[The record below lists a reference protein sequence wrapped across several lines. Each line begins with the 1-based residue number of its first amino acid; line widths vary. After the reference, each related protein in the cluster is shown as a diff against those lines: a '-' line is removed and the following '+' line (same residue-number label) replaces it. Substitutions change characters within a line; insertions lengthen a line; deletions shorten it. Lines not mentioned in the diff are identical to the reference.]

1 MGNPVG
7 YTAGAAADQDPGHP
21 NRWRILAVLVGS
33 LMAII
38 LDTTILNVSLK
49 TLADPARGLGA
60 THSQLEWALSSYTL
74 VFAALLFSWGVIA
87 DRAGRKRILL
97 LGLALFG
104 LASLG
109 SAYAQNAEQLIV
121 TRSIMGVGAAAVM
134 PCTLAIIATV
144 FPQRERAKA
153 IGIWTAAIGVA
164 IALGPITGGL
174 LLEQFWWGSIFLINL
189 PLVLVTM
196 LAVTL
201 VVPDSR
207 SPYARKLDVP
217 GMLLSIV
224 GLVLV
229 VYGIIEGG
237 RQGTF
242 TPPLAWG
249 PVVAGFAVLIVFILH
264 EKRTA
269 APAFDVSFFRNPA
282 FSAAIAA
289 VGFVSFAMSGF
300 LFFSAFYMQSVRGYT
315 PLQAG
320 ACTLALAVAMMI
332 FGPLSARTVRRF
344 GPKAVCSVAL
354 LVVATA
360 LASLTLI
367 DADTPLWA
375 ILPVFFI
382 LGTGIA
388 NVMPPAA
395 VSVMMSIPREKAG
408 VGSAMNNTMRQ
419 VGQALGVAI
428 LGSVLGASY
437 RDEISGQLGVIPA
450 GQREA
455 AGESIE
461 ATFAAAGH
469 ANAQAAEL
477 AEAARDAFV
486 SAMHVSSL
494 YAAIVALVGAAVVL
508 RWLPGKPPAGAANAW
523 GGGQWGAGQAKGGG
537 QWSGGDPAKAAGET
551 KAGDPAKAGGQAWN
565 GGGGSAPAAGDAPAQ
580 AGEVATVD
588 AANGTPAADGTA
600 AVSTSERTP

>member
-1 MGNPVG
+1 M
-7 YTAGAAADQDPGHP
+7 DQDLGHP
-21 NRWRILAVLVGS
+21 RRWRILVVLVGS

-97 LGLALFG
+97 LGLGLFG
-104 LASLG
+104 VASLA
-109 SAYAQNAEQLIV
+109 SAYAQDAVQLVV
-121 TRSIMGVGAAAVM
+121 TRSVMGVGAAAVM

-144 FPQRERAKA
+144 FPQRERPKA
-153 IGIWTAAIGVA
+153 IGIWTASIGVA
-164 IALGPITGGL
+164 IAAGPITGGL
-174 LLEQFWWGSIFLINL
+174 LLEHFWWGSIFLINL
-189 PLVLVTM
+189 PLVVVTM
-196 LAVTL
+196 LAVAF
-201 VVPDSR
+201 VVPESR
-207 SPYARKLDVP
+207 SPYARRLDVV

-224 GLVLV
+224 GLVLI

-237 RQGTF
+237 RRGSF
-242 TPPLAWG
+242 SAPLVWATI
-249 PVVAGFAVLIVFILH
+249 VAGFAALVLFIVY

-269 APAFDVSFFRNPA
+269 QPAFDVSFFRNPA

-289 VGFVSFAMSGF
+289 VGFVSFAMAGF

-354 LVVATA
+354 VIVAAALTA
-360 LASLTLI
+360 LAFI
-367 DADTPLWA
+367 EVDTPLWA

-395 VSVMMSIPREKAG
+395 VSVMMSLPREKAG

-437 RDEISGQLGVIPA
+437 RTEISGELGFLPA
-450 GQREA
+450 KQRIA

-461 ATFAAAGH
+461 ATFAVAGR
-469 ANAQAAEL
+469 ASGQSSEL
-477 AEAARDAFV
+477 IDSAKEAFV
-486 SAMHVSSL
+486 AAMHVSSL
-494 YAAIVALVGAAVVL
+494 YAAIVALVGAVMVL
-508 RWLPGKPPAGAANAW
+508 RWLPGKPPPGAATNP
-523 GGGQWGAGQAKGGG
+523 WGAGAPKDSKSPKDSQSWKP
-537 QWSGGDPAKAAGET
+537 D
-551 KAGDPAKAGGQAWN
+551 
-565 GGGGSAPAAGDAPAQ
+565 SAPVPSGD
-580 AGEVATVD
+580 
-588 AANGTPAADGTA
+588 
-600 AVSTSERTP
+600 R